1 MLLFFSLAGAFAL
14 AQFYSTDLAGDRLGQ
29 TVHKL
34 DLAWILVG
42 GGDALHMLLQFA
54 CQLGRGGVAGSQDD
68 EGFDDLATH
77 LVGAGNDSGLGDR
90 GMFFERAFD
99 LEGANAVAGADDDIV
114 GASHEPEVAVL
125 VLVGAIAGDVPVA
138 ANAGVGGFRI
148 AP

>member
-1 MLLFFSLAGAFAL
+1 MTKALTISPHLAA
-14 AQFYSTDLAGDRLGQ
+14 AGD
-29 TVHKL
+29 
-34 DLAWILVG
+34 
-42 GGDALHMLLQFA
+42 
-54 CQLGRGGVAGSQDD
+54 
-68 EGFDDLATH
+68 
-77 LVGAGNDSGLGDR
+77 DSGVGDR

-148 AP
+148 APVLFEHPRRAVRLHAH